1 MTRSGSTGP
10 ADDETF
16 EDFLWELDVT
26 RANPDRPDPR
36 LRTAAPSTR
45 PWTVDAAPPAAPA
58 RSTPVRPTPDRS
70 APDRRPPARPA
81 TASKPPA
88 ASAPARP
95 RRARR
100 SGTAALVVLRILAAV
115 CLLSGTALLVT
126 IALTR

>member
-1 MTRSGSTGP
+1 MTRSGTTGP

-45 PWTVDAAPPAAPA
+45 PWTVDAVPPPPT
-58 RSTPVRPTPDRS
+58 TPT
-70 APDRRPPARPA
+70 
-81 TASKPPA
+81 
-88 ASAPARP
+88 APARP

-100 SGTAALVVLRILAAV
+100 PGVAALVVLRILAAV

>member
-45 PWTVDAAPPAAPA
+45 PWTVDAAPP
-58 RSTPVRPTPDRS
+58 
-70 APDRRPPARPA
+70 PPARPA
-81 TASKPPA
+81 SRRPTPAPDEPAPAANPPA
-88 ASAPARP
+88 RNTAARP

-100 SGTAALVVLRILAAV
+100 SDTAALVVLRILAAV

>member
-45 PWTVDAAPPAAPA
+45 PWTVDAAPPLTARPA
-58 RSTPVRPTPDRS
+58 SSRPPS
-70 APDRRPPARPA
+70 APDKPAPTTPA
-81 TASKPPA
+81 PTST
-88 ASAPARP
+88 APARP

-100 SGTAALVVLRILAAV
+100 HGTAALVVLRILAAA

>member
-45 PWTVDAAPPAAPA
+45 PWTVDAAPP
-58 RSTPVRPTPDRS
+58 
-70 APDRRPPARPA
+70 PPARPA
-81 TASKPPA
+81 SRRPASAPDKPAPTTPASAANPPA
-88 ASAPARP
+88 RNTPARP

-100 SGTAALVVLRILAAV
+100 SGTAALIVLRILAAA